1 MKTAIVTDSNSG
13 IFPQKGEELGIFVL
27 PMPVILD
34 GQQYFEGVDLTP
46 QAFYQRLEDGADA
59 STSQPAPGDVIAL
72 WERVLGQ
79 GYDQIVHIPM
89 SSGLSA
95 SCATAQGLAADFDG
109 KIQVADNHRVSVSQY
124 DAVMDAIAL
133 AREGLDA
140 AAIRRELEAGGMD
153 SVIYLGVD
161 TLKFF
166 KKNGRCTAA
175 TAALGT
181 VLNIKP
187 LHRQAPGGG
196 RLPEEGGGA
205 GGRGRPGV
213 PGQRFPRQRGRGG
226 QLFGQRRDGRLGGA
240 GLRRPPRGRPR
251 PRRESELLRHLPHR
265 PQRLRPGRQPPPAA
279 VKGEEASAKNV
290 NFCPLPAARG
300 GEGQSPPKGIRRAF
314 FTFSPAA
321 GGEK

>member
-1 MKTAIVTDSNSG
+1 MKVAIVTDSNSG
-13 IFPQKGEELGIFVL
+13 IFPEQGRELGIFVL

-46 QAFYQRLEDGADA
+46 QEFYQRLEDGADA

-72 WERVLGQ
+72 WEQVLKE

-95 SCATAQGLAADFDG
+95 SCVTAQGLAADFDG
-109 KIQVADNHRVSVSQY
+109 KVQVADNHRVSVSQY

-133 AREGLDA
+133 AKEGLDA
-140 AAIRRELEAGGMD
+140 VAIREQLEAGGMD

-181 VLNIKP
+181 VLNLKP
-187 LHRQAPGGG
+187 LLKCDGERFDAIAKLRGVPHCREKAVEETVEAVRELQAKGFDVSVGVAG
-196 RLPEEGGGA
+196 SFLDQAEMDGWVEQVRAALPE
-205 GGRGRPGV
+205 GV
-213 PGQRFPRQRGRGG
+213 GVHAENLSFSVTCHTGPNA
-226 QLFGQRRDGRLGGA
+226 FGMGVSR
-240 GLRRPPRGRPR
+240 
-251 PRRESELLRHLPHR
+251 
-265 PQRLRPGRQPPPAA
+265 RLRP
-279 VKGEEASAKNV
+279 
-290 NFCPLPAARG
+290 
-300 GEGQSPPKGIRRAF
+300 
-314 FTFSPAA
+314 
-321 GGEK
+321 

>member
-46 QAFYQRLEDGADA
+46 QAFYQRLEESADA

-109 KIQVADNHRVSVSQY
+109 KVQVADNHRVSVSQY

-187 LHRQAPGGG
+187 LLKCDGERFDAIAKLRGVAACRKRAVEQAVEAVQEFQAKGFPVSVGVAGSFLDSAEMADWVEQVSAALPADVHVHRENLSFSVTCHTGPNA
-196 RLPEEGGGA
+196 
-205 GGRGRPGV
+205 
-213 PGQRFPRQRGRGG
+213 
-226 QLFGQRRDGRLGGA
+226 FGLAVSR
-240 GLRRPPRGRPR
+240 
-251 PRRESELLRHLPHR
+251 
-265 PQRLRPGRQPPPAA
+265 RLR
-279 VKGEEASAKNV
+279 
-290 NFCPLPAARG
+290 L
-300 GEGQSPPKGIRRAF
+300 
-314 FTFSPAA
+314 
-321 GGEK
+321 